1 MNNELFRLV
10 VCGISHRNSTISE
23 REIFQI
29 NRKDMQDALK
39 YFQNKNGIEG
49 VVVIST
55 CNRIEFYLVIQQRV
69 NPLSIIRD
77 YYLEKNID
85 LHEYQKLFYT
95 HNESEVAAHLFKVI
109 CGLDSMLL
117 GEYQIQGQIKEAYSI
132 ACSFKSAEKILHK
145 LFHAAFRIGKNI
157 RSQTKIGSGKQSL
170 SGVAFHIIKEK
181 LSIEDKVAIIGVNQ
195 STKII
200 AKKLNQAGFQNLV
213 FINRTLYKA
222 EELANK
228 FSCNAFNLK
237 QIEDALNGVNCIF
250 SSTGSPG
257 FIINSDL
264 LNIISFLSKHLKL
277 IIDMAIPRDIDS
289 NGISEDIEFY
299 DLEGLKTFLDNQK
312 EEIVSELPI
321 AEKIISDEVKIFEV
335 WSEYQNDNT
344 IAYFNE
350 KVESIRLQLLDEAK
364 LQNSEEEIKNLDKFS
379 RSLVHRL
386 KSTINQ
392 VLKTNDEQ
400 TKTG

>member
-1 MNNELFRLV
+1 M
-10 VCGISHRNSTISE
+10 
-23 REIFQI
+23 
-29 NRKDMQDALK
+29 
-39 YFQNKNGIEG
+39 
-49 VVVIST
+49 
-55 CNRIEFYLVIQQRV
+55 
-69 NPLSIIRD
+69 
-77 YYLEKNID
+77 
-85 LHEYQKLFYT
+85 
-95 HNESEVAAHLFKVI
+95 
-109 CGLDSMLL
+109 
-117 GEYQIQGQIKEAYSI
+117 
-132 ACSFKSAEKILHK
+132 
-145 LFHAAFRIGKNI
+145 
-157 RSQTKIGSGKQSL
+157 
-170 SGVAFHIIKEK
+170 
-181 LSIEDKVAIIGVNQ
+181 
-195 STKII
+195 
-200 AKKLNQAGFQNLV
+200 
-213 FINRTLYKA
+213 
-222 EELANK
+222 ANK
-228 FSCNAFNLK
+228 FSGNAFNLK

-344 IAYFNE
+344 MAYFNE

-400 TKTG
+400 TKAG